1 MHARQHHATTE
12 VAITRD
18 CSCRPQTADR
28 VSSAHTNLKAYGI
41 NRSEYF
47 NSSVSV
53 MARAGALELVHL
65 QSSVVPF
72 RLHASEHQFQVAEEG
87 HDVSVLCDH

>member
-12 VAITRD
+12 VAITRGS
-18 CSCRPQTADR
+18 SCRPQTADR
-28 VSSAHTNLKAYGI
+28 VSSADTNLKAYGV

-65 QSSVVPF
+65 QSSVVSF

-87 HDVSVLCDH
+87 HNVSVLCDH